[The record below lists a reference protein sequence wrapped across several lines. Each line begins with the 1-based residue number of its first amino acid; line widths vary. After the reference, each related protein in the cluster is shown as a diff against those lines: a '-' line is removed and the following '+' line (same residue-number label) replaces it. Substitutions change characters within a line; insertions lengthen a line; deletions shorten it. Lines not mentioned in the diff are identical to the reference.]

1 MSYLLVYRHTYTSPG
16 HSTISTMTPSEL
28 SSLLASSGPR
38 TMHTTLQLPRGAST
52 VAIRQIDLLTPN
64 ERDQYA
70 EMPNMRNVV
79 ATVRIPWHLRVG
91 RNWEILH
98 VVSERAPGAA

>member
-1 MSYLLVYRHTYTSPG
+1 MSSLLVYRHTYTSPG

-79 ATVRIPWHLRVG
+79 ATFVIEKKKKKKKNTWLPVPLPHAHIP
-91 RNWEILH
+91 
-98 VVSERAPGAA
+98 A